1 MVEDIFERELK
12 DCFIEKICKVIY
24 FDEEFITD
32 YVQIVADGELT
43 NTMELLNSR
52 NVLEEQILFSVHI
65 GRLV

>member
-1 MVEDIFERELK
+1 M
-12 DCFIEKICKVIY
+12 EKICKVIY
-24 FDEEFITD
+24 FDEEFMTD
-32 YVQIVADGELT
+32 YVQIVADGKLT